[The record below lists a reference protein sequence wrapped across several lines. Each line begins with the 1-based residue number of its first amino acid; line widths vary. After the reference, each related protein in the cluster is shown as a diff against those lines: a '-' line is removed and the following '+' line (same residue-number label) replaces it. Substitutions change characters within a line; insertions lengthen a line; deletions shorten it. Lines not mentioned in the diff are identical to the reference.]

1 MEQTTVIIFMMFC
14 MFFPSVLIF
23 LDEKFNNN
31 IKYVETIKYVYV
43 DKQVKQVK
51 KVEKPNPAPVTKEKK
66 EIRSPLKKEAFD
78 CLISLGMN
86 KKDANEKVNSMFIA
100 KDYKSVE
107 SFLLDAYKNT

>member
-14 MFFPSVLIF
+14 MFLPPVLIF

-43 DKQVKQVK
+43 EKQVK
-51 KVEKPNPAPVTKEKK
+51 KVEKPNPAPVAKAKK

-78 CLISLGMN
+78 CLMSLGMN

>member
-43 DKQVKQVK
+43 EKQVK
-51 KVEKPNPAPVTKEKK
+51 KVEKPNPAPVAKAKK

-78 CLISLGMN
+78 CLMSLGMN

>member
-1 MEQTTVIIFMMFC
+1 MMFC
-14 MFFPSVLIF
+14 MFLPPVLIF

-43 DKQVKQVK
+43 EKQVK
-51 KVEKPNPAPVTKEKK
+51 KVEKPNPAPVAKAKK
-66 EIRSPLKKEAFD
+66 EIRSPLRKEAFD

-86 KKDANEKVNSMFIA
+86 KKDANEKVKSMFIA
-100 KDYKSVE
+100 KDYKSIE

>member
-43 DKQVKQVK
+43 DKQVK
-51 KVEKPNPAPVTKEKK
+51 KVEKSNPAPVAKEKK

-78 CLISLGMN
+78 CLISLGMS
-86 KKDANEKVNSMFIA
+86 KKDANEKIKSMFAI
-100 KDYKSVE
+100 KNYKSIE

>member
-23 LDEKFNNN
+23 LDEKFNKDV
-31 IKYVETIKYVYV
+31 KYIQTIKYVYV
-43 DKQVKQVK
+43 EKQVR
-51 KVEKPNPAPVTKEKK
+51 KVEKSNPAPVAKAKK

-86 KKDANEKVNSMFIA
+86 KKDANQKVNSMFDA
-100 KDYKSVE
+100 KNYQSIE
-107 SFLLDAYKNT
+107 SFLLDAYKNA